1 MLESHYKAGNE
12 VGLQTQWRKN
22 GQKRFEATFKDGK
35 EISTATRSNPL
46 TRREVDRLGPLQV
59 AHLIKGH
66 PTLTPPRGGR

>member
-1 MLESHYKAGNE
+1 VLESHYKAGNE

-46 TRREVDRLGPLQV
+46 TRREVDRLGRLQV
-59 AHLIKGH
+59 AYLIKRH
-66 PTLTPPRGGR
+66 PP